1 MPLKT
6 GGGAADTKSPL
17 PKIEAAEKSSPW
29 WFDGEGDEM
38 SATGE
43 GFCGSAPEGGPK
55 SRSRRSLTADFGGG
69 AAAAFDEDE

>member
-43 GFCGSAPEGGPK
+43 GFCGSAEGGPK